1 MTESPEQSS
10 QPQWSLVL
18 YEDSAPVR
26 SFSIT
31 GEIFTIGRE
40 LFNDLPLEDVH
51 ISKQHARLIRQGDR
65 LLIEDLQSVN
75 GTLVNNTLI
84 SETYPLQAGDTITL
98 GPFTFGVAQGEV
110 ALPQPQS
117 QARTPTQAYPITTAP
132 TQAGRLL
139 LLLGAVGALLIV
151 ILLLGL
157 GLYWLWTSRQS
168 RQADL
173 PSSATPVQTA
183 TAAIVQ
189 SPAIV
194 INQAPASYSEVQINQ
209 SIIVQATASD
219 PGGVNRIELWIND
232 RKIDQVVSQLAQNV
246 PSMTAAFQWAATTPG
261 TYLIEIRAYNQ
272 AGVSSSTTVTNLTAV
287 ISQNTPTSLPP
298 ASTFTPSPPSPPT
311 ATFTPMPLP
320 SATPVPP
327 TPTPRLALLSVN
339 IPVLNVR
346 QGPGLQYSPV
356 GLLRQGD
363 GVQITAQVDTPA
375 GRWWQIRFDQ
385 AAGGLGWVSADP
397 GFVTVINTDIVPV
410 LSIAAA
416 PIAVPTET
424 PSPTPTPAPTLSPTP
439 TRPVIRA
446 PAGQTLLIVSN
457 RSLANKPAL
466 LTLSGGKSV
475 GGGKEIDVAA
485 GSEVQIVLQP
495 DFYRALWS
503 SPFRSFGRGADFTA
517 VAGKVMVMWIVP
529 EERRTETEVY
539 DELTVQAETA
549 PTSTP
554 QPSPTSSPVSAGY
567 TAPPGKALL
576 VVANKSLLNKFG
588 VVTVSG
594 GSFGGGQQIT
604 LNANTEIP
612 LELLPGDYRTIWST
626 PGFTTG
632 KGFKV
637 STGEVILGWIVPE
650 TEQVFMQF
658 PGQPAQQ
665 INN

>member
-1 MTESPEQSS
+1 MAETPEQSS
-10 QPQWSLVL
+10 QPQWGLVL
-18 YEDSAPVR
+18 YADSTPVR
-26 SFSIT
+26 SFPIT
-31 GEIFTIGRE
+31 GETFTIGRE
-40 LFNDLPLEDVH
+40 LFNDLPLEDLH

-65 LLIEDLQSVN
+65 LLIEDLNSVN
-75 GTLVNNTLI
+75 GTLVNDILI
-84 SETYPLQAGDTITL
+84 SEAYPLQAGDTITL

-110 ALPQPQS
+110 ELAQTEVLPQAHPV
-117 QARTPTQAYPITTAP
+117 AAAP
-132 TQAGRLL
+132 MQLGRLL
-139 LLLGAVGALLIV
+139 FLLGAVGALLIV
-151 ILLLGL
+151 ILLLGI
-157 GLYWLWTSRQS
+157 GLYWLLAFRQPL
-168 RQADL
+168 QAEL
-173 PSSATPVQTA
+173 PPSPTQTGTVVVA
-183 TAAIVQ
+183 RAP
-189 SPAIV
+189 SIV

-219 PGGVNRIELWIND
+219 PGGVNRMELWIND
-232 RKIDQVVSQLAQNV
+232 RKVDQVVSQLAQNV
-246 PSMTAAFQWAATTPG
+246 PSMTAAFQWAAATPG

-272 AGVSSSTTVTNLTAV
+272 AGVSSSITVTNLTAV
-287 ISQNTPTSLPP
+287 GIQDTPTPLPAATSAPTVTPLPP
-298 ASTFTPSPPSPPT
+298 PPTPTFTPLPPPT
-311 ATFTPMPLP
+311 STPI
-320 SATPVPP
+320 PP

-346 QGPGLQYSPV
+346 QGPGLQYRPV
-356 GLLRQGD
+356 GQLRQGD
-363 GVQITAQVDTPA
+363 GVEIVGRTDTPA

-385 AAGGLGWVSADP
+385 AADGLGWVSANP
-397 GFVTVINTDIVPV
+397 GFVTVINTDVVPAV
-410 LSIAAA
+410 SIAAA
-416 PIAVPTET
+416 PLAGPTEA
-424 PSPTPTPAPTLSPTP
+424 PSPTPTPTPTLSPTP
-439 TRPVIRA
+439 IRPVIRA

-475 GGGKEIDVAA
+475 GGGKEIDVPA
-485 GSEVQIVLQP
+485 GSEVQMVLEP

-503 SPFRSFGRGADFTA
+503 SPFRNFVRGADFTA

-529 EERRTETEVY
+529 EDGRTDTEVY

-554 QPSPTSSPVSAGY
+554 QPSPILPPVIGGY

-576 VVANKSLLNKFG
+576 VVANKSLVNEFG

-594 GSFGGGQQIT
+594 GSFGGGQQII

-626 PGFTTG
+626 PGFTAG
-632 KGFKV
+632 KGFKA
-637 STGEVILGWIVPE
+637 SAGEVILGWIVPE